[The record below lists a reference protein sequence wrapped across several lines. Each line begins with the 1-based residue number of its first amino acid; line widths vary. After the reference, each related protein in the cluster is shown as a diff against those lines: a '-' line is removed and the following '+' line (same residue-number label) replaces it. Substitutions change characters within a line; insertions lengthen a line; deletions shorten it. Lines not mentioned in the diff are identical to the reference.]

1 MLVALDRA
9 AGVPLRRQ
17 LETHLRAGVRDG
29 RLRAGTRLPSSR
41 DLARQL
47 GVSRGV
53 VVDAYAALGAQ
64 GFLVLRPRA
73 APVVAAVAP
82 AAPADEDA
90 SEDEDR
96 PPRHDFTATAPDVA
110 LFDRAAWA
118 RALAR
123 VLREAPDAALDYG
136 DPLGTPAARAA
147 LAGHL
152 GRVRGVVADP
162 AAVAIVQGYTQ
173 AVDVAF
179 RALADRGARVVA
191 FESPSHDEQ
200 WRVARRAGLRPVT
213 VPVDADGLRVD
224 ALAATDADAVVVTP
238 AHQFPTGVVLAPER
252 RRALLAWAAERGA
265 TIVEDD
271 YDAEFRYDRA
281 PVGTLQGLDP
291 ERVLYVGT
299 ASKTLAP
306 ALRTGWAVVPATLR
320 PAFAAGKNDADGGSP
335 ALEQLALAELLRGG
349 AYERGV
355 LRARARYR
363 ARRDALVAALRAEL
377 PACGIAGVA
386 AGLHLVLRLP
396 AGADEAAA
404 AAACAAARIR
414 VRPLGD
420 WALDGVRD
428 PAPALVLGYGWL
440 AEPAIPAAVRAL
452 AAALAT
458 VA

>member
-1 MLVALDRA
+1 MALERDGA
-9 AGVPLRRQ
+9 EPLRRQ
-17 LETHLRAGVRDG
+17 LEAALRAAIRDG
-29 RLRAGTRLPSSR
+29 RLRGGARLPSSR

-64 GFLVLRPRA
+64 GFLVLRPRV
-73 APVVAAVAP
+73 APTVASVPAPRP
-82 AAPADEDA
+82 AAPDA
-90 SEDEDR
+90 GAALDP

-110 LFDRAAWA
+110 LFDRRAWS
-118 RALAR
+118 RAVDR
-123 VLREAPDAALDYG
+123 VLRQTPDASLDYG
-136 DPLGTPAARAA
+136 DPLGASAARAA
-147 LAGHL
+147 LAEHL
-152 GRVRGVVADP
+152 GRVRGVVAGPD
-162 AAVAIVQGYTQ
+162 AVAIVQGYTQ
-173 AVDVAF
+173 AVDVTF
-179 RALADRGARVVA
+179 RLLAERGARIVA

-200 WRVARRAGLRPVT
+200 WRVARRAGLRAVA
-213 VPVDADGLRVD
+213 VPVDGDGLRVD
-224 ALAATDADAVVVTP
+224 ALAASGADAVVVTP

-252 RRALLAWAAERGA
+252 RRRLLAWAAERGA

-306 ALRTGWAVVPATLR
+306 ALRTGWAVVPAPLR
-320 PAFAAGKNDADGGSP
+320 AAFAAGKNDADGGSP

-377 PACGIAGVA
+377 PACGVAGVA

-396 AGADEAAA
+396 AGTDEAAA
-404 AAACAAARIR
+404 ARACAAARIR

-428 PAPALVLGYGWL
+428 AAPALVLGYARL
-440 AEPAIPAAVRAL
+440 PEPAIPGAVRAL
-452 AAALAT
+452 AGALAS